1 MLLWKS
7 LNKHIGA
14 EGVSQSD
21 GKTSRIVDAPY
32 TLQGLV
38 PTSHT
43 LRDTAVAD
51 IVGYIPF

>member
-7 LNKHIGA
+7 LNTRIGA

-32 TLQGLV
+32 ALQGLV